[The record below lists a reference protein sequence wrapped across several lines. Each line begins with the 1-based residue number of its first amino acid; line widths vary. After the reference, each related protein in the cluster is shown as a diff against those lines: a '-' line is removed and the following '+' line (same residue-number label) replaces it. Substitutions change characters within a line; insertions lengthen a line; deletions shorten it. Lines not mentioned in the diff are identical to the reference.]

1 MCLLVLNYVIS
12 KQYFAKLERIFGI
25 FRWSD
30 KKLILQD
37 KFSVCLFAAAFQ
49 APDFAQ
55 KRTAK
60 INRRFRKIK
69 RRIVRAKR
77 RFIFVKRRFI
87 SMSFDSELS
96 I

>member
-1 MCLLVLNYVIS
+1 MCVV
-12 KQYFAKLERIFGI
+12 
-25 FRWSD
+25 SD
-30 KKLILQD
+30 KL
-37 KFSVCLFAAAFQ
+37 VTFARQNFEPFCSLRTWLAA
-49 APDFAQ
+49 
-55 KRTAK
+55 KRRFGEMK
-60 INRRFRKIK
+60 RRFRKIK